1 MPQSNN
7 NERIVTK
14 IDTSVITSAS
24 LPRMANG
31 KNYTSSYKRG
41 ERGSRAKV
49 DPKVDPKDP
58 KGSVT
63 GPGSTP
69 RPRNAPS
76 EVMRVVRVRAV
87 CLRGKSPKCRSE
99 KTDTGA
105 LESERNA
112 RARRKLT
119 PLIT

>member
-1 MPQSNN
+1 MPPSNN

-41 ERGSRAKV
+41 ESDHERKGR
-49 DPKVDPKDP
+49 PERDP
-58 KGSVT
+58 KGSVM

-69 RPRNAPS
+69 RPRKAPS
-76 EVMRVVRVRAV
+76 EVMRVVRVRLSV
-87 CLRGKSPKCRSE
+87 
-99 KTDTGA
+99 
-105 LESERNA
+105 
-112 RARRKLT
+112 
-119 PLIT
+119 